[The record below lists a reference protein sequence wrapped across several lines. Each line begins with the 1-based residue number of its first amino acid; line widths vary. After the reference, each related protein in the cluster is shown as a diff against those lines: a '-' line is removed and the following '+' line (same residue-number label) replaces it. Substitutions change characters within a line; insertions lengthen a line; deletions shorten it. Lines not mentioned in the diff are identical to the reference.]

1 MRVFEVLKL
10 MRIHQYVKNLFIF
23 LPLFFSLKITDMT
36 LLGITFLGFIA
47 FSLTASAIYILNDY
61 QDIDEDRL
69 HPIKKNRPLAS
80 GTISKNE
87 AILLMSIFFL
97 FGFSLMISL
106 SWQAGLILLG
116 YVVLNVSYTFS
127 LKHVA
132 IIDIIIIAVGFVL
145 RVFVGTAI
153 SHMNTSMWIIV
164 MTFLLALFLALA
176 KRRDDVIL
184 FNKTGKKMRKV
195 VDGYNLQFVDMAMTL
210 MAGVVIVAYLMYCVS
225 PEVIVRTGSDKLYLT
240 LIYVIVGIMRY
251 MQIAFVEETSGSP
264 TRVLLKDK
272 MMQLVIVMW
281 IVTFSIILY

>member
-1 MRVFEVLKL
+1 
-10 MRIHQYVKNLFIF
+10 
-23 LPLFFSLKITDMT
+23 MT
-36 LLGITFLGFIA
+36 LLGITSLGFIA

-61 QDIDEDRL
+61 HDIDEDKL

-80 GTISKNE
+80 GSISKNE
-87 AILLMSIFFL
+87 AILFMSIFFL
-97 FGFSLMISL
+97 GGFSLMLSL
-106 SWQAGLILLG
+106 SLQAALILLG
-116 YVVLNVSYTFS
+116 YVILNISYSFS

-132 IIDIIIIAVGFVL
+132 IIDIVIISVGFVL

-176 KRRDDVIL
+176 KRRDDVLL

-281 IVTFSIILY
+281 LVTFSIILY